1 MRLILVPKLRVIKKY
16 LNKYFNKGFIRP
28 NTLLVAAPI
37 LLVRKPRGGI
47 RIYVNYYK
55 LNNIIVKNK
64 YLILLIRETLNLLS
78 RVKYYTKLNI
88 TTAFN
93 QLRIVPGN
101 E

>member
-55 LNNIIVKNK
+55 LNNITIKNR
-64 YLILLIRETLNLLS
+64 YPIPLIRKTLDLLS
-78 RVKYYTKLNI
+78 RIKYYIKLNI
-88 TTAFN
+88 TVIFN
-93 QLRIVPGN
+93 QLRIIPGN
-101 E
+101 K